1 MKKNLLIAAMCLLG
15 IVSCQKPGTD
25 GPQNGADPVF
35 KNVSQTEA
43 NLPEEGGTVTVT
55 FEIENPVEGA
65 QVEPVISVEWVTVA
79 SVDATSVSF
88 TVAANESVEPR
99 ETSIFVAYADKA
111 SFNLAINQAG
121 AVVRKTA
128 NALTSMY
135 YGVEYSMVESD
146 NFYTY
151 ISDKG
156 FDDEGYAQPDAWYYL
171 LDLYSEVQDYPRDE
185 PSALIIPNGTYTF
198 DANNTTEPWTF
209 AGGYSEYFTITTD
222 GQYGDR
228 LAIEGGTVVVS
239 DNKIVADLI
248 VNGEPHHIVYEG
260 SLQCQEARQPLFYS
274 TLTDDYQPDYSN
286 HDLYLLHYGDFYECG
301 YDNYMLYIQPIVET
315 GIGDYFRADITSN
328 GSVMGE
334 GLAGTYTVNRNTY
347 LDDALQFLGG
357 FTYMGSMQGTWFYN
371 TYDGEYYGDMA
382 PIIDGTIE
390 VVDNGDGTY
399 TVNLDLVDDAESA
412 NSITS
417 TWTGVPIIQ
426 VAQAPAKTS
435 VNRLNF
441 VEVPQYAKR

>member
-15 IVSCQKPGTD
+15 IVSCQKNGQDTPT
-25 GPQNGADPVF
+25 PGADPVF

-121 AVVRKTA
+121 AVIKRTA
-128 NALTSMY
+128 DVLYSGY
-135 YGVEYSMVESD
+135 YGTEYSMVESD

-151 ISDKG
+151 LSDKG
-156 FDDEGYAQPDAWYYL
+156 FDDEGYAYPDAWYYL

-209 AGGYSEYFTITTD
+209 AAYSEYFTITTD

-228 LAIEGGTVVVS
+228 FAIEGGTVVVS

-248 VNGEPHHIVYEG
+248 VNGEPHHVVYEG
-260 SLQCQEARQPLFYS
+260 ELLCEEARSPLFYS

-286 HDLYLLHYGDFYECG
+286 HDLYLIHYGDFYECG
-301 YDNYMLYIQPIVET
+301 FDNYMLYIQPKVET

-334 GLAGTYTVNRNTY
+334 GLAGTYTVNRNIY
-347 LDDALQFLGG
+347 LDDALQFLYG
-357 FTYMGSMQGTWFYN
+357 FVNMGSMQGTWFYN

-399 TVNLDLVDDAESA
+399 TVNLDLVDDADSA

-417 TWTGVPIIQ
+417 TYTGVPIIQ

-435 VNRLNF
+435 VNKLNF
-441 VEVPQYAKR
+441 VEAPQYAKR

>member
-99 ETSIFVAYADKA
+99 ETSIFVAYANKA
-111 SFNLAINQAG
+111 SFDLAINQAG

-128 NALTSMY
+128 NALSSLY
-135 YGVEYSMVESD
+135 YGTEYSMVESD
-146 NFYTY
+146 NFYTH

-156 FDDEGYAQPDAWYYL
+156 FVDGYAQPDAWYYR
-171 LDLYSEVQDYPRDE
+171 LDLYSAVQDYPRDE
-185 PSALIIPNGTYTF
+185 PSALIIPNGTYNF

-209 AGGYSEYFTITTD
+209 AAGYSVYFTTTPD
-222 GQYGDR
+222 GQQGEQATID
-228 LAIEGGTVVVS
+228 GGVVVVS
-239 DNKIVADLI
+239 DNKLVADLI

-274 TLTDDYQPDYSN
+274 TLTDDYQADYSN
-286 HDLYLLHYGDFYECG
+286 HDLYLIWYGDYYECG
-301 YDNYMLYIQPIVET
+301 YDNYMVAIQPRAET
-315 GIGDYFRADITSN
+315 GAGDYFSSEINSN

-334 GLAGTYTVNRNTY
+334 GLAGTYTINRNTY
-347 LDDALQFLGG
+347 LDGALQFLGG
-357 FTYMGSMQGTWFYN
+357 FNYYGYMMGTWFYN
-371 TYDGEYYGDMA
+371 SPTGENLGDMA
-382 PIIDGTIE
+382 PLTDGTIE
-390 VVDNGDGTY
+390 IVDNGDGTFTLSY
-399 TVNLDLVDDAESA
+399 ELIDDADNA
-412 NSITS
+412 NTVTG
-417 TWTGVPIIQ
+417 TWTGTPVIQ
-426 VAQAPAKTS
+426 VGEAPAKTA

-441 VEVPQYAKR
+441 VEAPEYAKR

>member
-15 IVSCQKPGTD
+15 IVSCQKNPT
-25 GPQNGADPVF
+25 PGADPVF

-121 AVVRKTA
+121 AVIRRTA
-128 NALTSMY
+128 NALSSMY
-135 YGVEYSMVESD
+135 YGTEYSMVESD
-146 NFYTY
+146 NFYTHL
-151 ISDKG
+151 SDKG
-156 FDDEGYAQPDAWYYL
+156 FDDGEALPDAWYYR

-198 DANNTTEPWTF
+198 DANTTTEPWTF
-209 AGGYSEYFTITTD
+209 SAQMSTYFTTTPD
-222 GQYGDR
+222 LQLGDQF
-228 LAIEGGTVVVS
+228 AIEGGTVVVS

-248 VNGEPHHIVYEG
+248 VNGEPHHVVYEG
-260 SLQCQEARQPLFYS
+260 ELLCQEARQPLFYS
-274 TLTDDYQPDYSN
+274 TLTDDFQADYSN
-286 HDLYLLHYGDFYECG
+286 HDLYLIHYGDYYECG
-301 YDNYMLYIQPIVET
+301 YDNYMVAIQPRAET
-315 GIGDYFRADITSN
+315 GIGDYFSSEINSN
-328 GSVMGE
+328 GLGMGE
-334 GLAGTYTVNRNTY
+334 DLAGTYTVNRNTT
-347 LDDALQFLGG
+347 LDGALQFMYG
-357 FTYMGSMQGTWFYN
+357 FVNTYGYMVGTWFYN
-371 TYDGEYYGDMA
+371 TPDGQYYGEKA
-382 PIIDGTIE
+382 PITDGTIE
-390 VVDNGDGTY
+390 IVDNGDGTLTLSY
-399 TVNLDLVDDAESA
+399 ELIDDADDA
-412 NSITS
+412 NTITG
-417 TWTGVPIIQ
+417 TWTGTPIIQ
-426 VAQAPAKTS
+426 VGEAPAKTS

-441 VEVPQYAKR
+441 VEAPQYAKR

>member
-15 IVSCQKPGTD
+15 IVSCQ
-25 GPQNGADPVF
+25 QNGQDTPTPGADPVF

-99 ETSIFVAYADKA
+99 ETSIFVAYANKA
-111 SFNLAINQAG
+111 SFDLAINQAG
-121 AVVRKTA
+121 AVIRRTA
-128 NALTSMY
+128 NALSSMY
-135 YGVEYSMVESD
+135 YGTEYSLVESD
-146 NFYTY
+146 NFYTH

-156 FDDEGYAQPDAWYYL
+156 FVDGYAQPDAWYYR
-171 LDLYSEVQDYPRDE
+171 LDLYSAVQDYPRDE
-185 PSALIIPNGTYTF
+185 PSALIIPNGTYNF

-209 AGGYSEYFTITTD
+209 SAGYSVYFTTTPD
-222 GQYGDR
+222 GQQGEQATID
-228 LAIEGGTVVVS
+228 GGVVVVS
-239 DNKIVADLI
+239 DNKLVADLI

-274 TLTDDYQPDYSN
+274 TLTDDYQADYSN
-286 HDLYLLHYGDFYECG
+286 HDLYLIHYGDYYECG
-301 YDNYMLYIQPIVET
+301 YDNYMVAIQPKVET
-315 GIGDYFRADITSN
+315 GIGDYFSSEINSN
-328 GSVMGE
+328 GSGMGE
-334 GLAGTYTVNRNTY
+334 GLAGTYTINRNY
-347 LDDALQFLGG
+347 SLDGALQFLGG
-357 FTYMGSMQGTWFYN
+357 FNYSGYMMGTWFYN
-371 TYDGEYYGDMA
+371 TPDGQYYGDMA

-399 TVNLDLVDDAESA
+399 TVNLDLVDDADSA
-412 NSITS
+412 NSITG
-417 TWTGVPIIQ
+417 TWTGTPVIQ
-426 VAQAPAKTS
+426 VGEAPAKTA

-441 VEVPQYAKR
+441 VEAPEYAKR

>member
-15 IVSCQKPGTD
+15 IVSCQKTPT
-25 GPQNGADPVF
+25 PGADPVF

-55 FEIENPVEGA
+55 FEIENPIEGA

-121 AVVRKTA
+121 AVIKRTA
-128 NALTSMY
+128 NVLSSMY
-135 YGVEYSMVESD
+135 YGTDYSMVESD
-146 NFYTY
+146 NFYTH

-156 FDDEGYAQPDAWYYL
+156 FDDGYALPDAWYYR

-209 AGGYSEYFTITTD
+209 AGGYSVYFTTTPD
-222 GQYGDR
+222 GQQGDQF
-228 LAIEGGTVVVS
+228 AIEGGTVVVS
-239 DNKIVADLI
+239 DNKLVADLI
-248 VNGEPHHIVYEG
+248 VNGEPHHVVYEG
-260 SLQCQEARQPLFYS
+260 ALLCEEARSPLFYS
-274 TLTDDYQPDYSN
+274 TLTDNYQADYSN
-286 HDLYLLHYGDFYECG
+286 HNLYLIHYGDYYECG
-301 YDNYMLYIQPIVET
+301 YDNYIVNIQPIAET
-315 GIGDYFRADITSN
+315 GIGDYFTSDITSN

-334 GLAGTYTVNRNTY
+334 GLAGTYTINRNTY

-357 FTYMGSMQGTWFYN
+357 FVDDWGYMRGTWFYN
-371 TYDGEYYGDMA
+371 SHDGEGLGEMA
-382 PIIDGTIE
+382 PITDGTIE
-390 VVDNGDGTY
+390 IVDNGDGTFTLSY
-399 TVNLDLVDDAESA
+399 ELIDDADDA
-412 NSITS
+412 NTITG
-417 TWTGVPIIQ
+417 TWTGTPVIQ
-426 VAQAPAKTS
+426 VGEAPAKTS

-441 VEVPQYAKR
+441 VEAPEYAKR

>member
-121 AVVRKTA
+121 AVIRRTA
-128 NALTSMY
+128 NALSSMY
-135 YGVEYSMVESD
+135 YGTEYSMVESD
-146 NFYTY
+146 NFYTH

-156 FDDEGYAQPDAWYYL
+156 FVDGYAQPDAWYYR
-171 LDLYSEVQDYPRDE
+171 LDLYSAVQDYPRDE
-185 PSALIIPNGTYTF
+185 PSALIIPNGTYNF

-209 AGGYSEYFTITTD
+209 SAGYSVYFTTTPD
-222 GQYGDR
+222 GQQGEQATID
-228 LAIEGGTVVVS
+228 GGVVVVS
-239 DNKIVADLI
+239 DNKLVADLI

-274 TLTDDYQPDYSN
+274 TLTDDYQADYSN
-286 HDLYLLHYGDFYECG
+286 HDLYLIHYGDFYECG
-301 YDNYMLYIQPIVET
+301 YDNYMVAIQPKVET
-315 GIGDYFRADITSN
+315 GIGDYFSSEINSN
-328 GSVMGE
+328 GSGMGE
-334 GLAGTYTVNRNTY
+334 GLAGTYTINRNY
-347 LDDALQFLGG
+347 SLDGALQFLGG
-357 FTYMGSMQGTWFYN
+357 FNYNGYMMGTWFYN
-371 TYDGEYYGDMA
+371 TPDGQYYGDMA

-399 TVNLDLVDDAESA
+399 TVNLDLVDDADSA
-412 NSITS
+412 NSITG
-417 TWTGVPIIQ
+417 TWTGTPVIQ
-426 VAQAPAKTS
+426 VGEAPAKTS
-435 VNRLNF
+435 VNKLNF
-441 VEVPQYAKR
+441 VEAPQYAKR

>member
-15 IVSCQKPGTD
+15 IVSCQKNDQDTPT
-25 GPQNGADPVF
+25 PGADPVF

-99 ETSIFVAYADKA
+99 ETSIFVAYANKA
-111 SFNLAINQAG
+111 SFDLAINQAG
-121 AVVRKTA
+121 AVIRRTA
-128 NALTSMY
+128 NVLSSMY
-135 YGVEYSMVESD
+135 YGTEYSIVESD
-146 NFYTY
+146 NFYTH

-156 FDDEGYAQPDAWYYL
+156 FVDGYAQPDAWYYR
-171 LDLYSEVQDYPRDE
+171 LDLYSAVQDYPRDE
-185 PSALIIPNGTYTF
+185 PSALIIPNGTYNF

-209 AGGYSEYFTITTD
+209 SAGYSVYFTTTPD
-222 GQYGDR
+222 GQQGEQATID
-228 LAIEGGTVVVS
+228 GGVVVVS
-239 DNKIVADLI
+239 DNKLVADLI

-274 TLTDDYQPDYSN
+274 TLTDDYQADYSN
-286 HDLYLLHYGDFYECG
+286 HDLYLIHYGDYYECG
-301 YDNYMLYIQPIVET
+301 YDNYMVAIQPKVET
-315 GIGDYFRADITSN
+315 GIGDYFSSEINSN
-328 GSVMGE
+328 GSGMGE
-334 GLAGTYTVNRNTY
+334 GLAGTYTINRNY
-347 LDDALQFLGG
+347 SLDGALQFLGG
-357 FTYMGSMQGTWFYN
+357 FNYSGYMMGTWFYN
-371 TYDGEYYGDMA
+371 TPDGQYYGDMA

-412 NSITS
+412 NSITG
-417 TWTGVPIIQ
+417 TWTGVPVLQ
-426 VAQAPAKTS
+426 VGEAPAKTA

-441 VEVPQYAKR
+441 VEAPEYAKR

>member
-15 IVSCQKPGTD
+15 IVSCQKPSTD

-35 KNVSQTEA
+35 KSVSQTEA

-128 NALTSMY
+128 NALSSMY
-135 YGVEYSMVESD
+135 YGTEYSMVESD
-146 NFYTY
+146 NFYTH

-156 FDDEGYAQPDAWYYL
+156 FDDGYAQPDAWYYR
-171 LDLYSEVQDYPRDE
+171 LDLYSAVQDYPRDE
-185 PSALIIPNGTYTF
+185 PSALIIPNGTYNY

-209 AGGYSEYFTITTD
+209 AAGYSVYFTTTPD
-222 GQYGDR
+222 GQQGEQATID
-228 LAIEGGTVVVS
+228 GGVVVVS
-239 DNKIVADLI
+239 DNKLVADLI

-260 SLQCQEARQPLFYS
+260 SLQCEEARQPLFYS
-274 TLTDDYQPDYSN
+274 TLTDDYQADYSN
-286 HDLYLLHYGDFYECG
+286 HDLYLIWYGDYYECG
-301 YDNYMLYIQPIVET
+301 YDNYMVAIQPRVET
-315 GIGDYFRADITSN
+315 GIGDYFSSEINSN

-334 GLAGTYTVNRNTY
+334 GLAGTYTINRNTY

-357 FTYMGSMQGTWFYN
+357 FNYAGYMMGTWFYN
-371 TYDGEYYGDMA
+371 TPDGQYYGDMA

-412 NSITS
+412 NSITG
-417 TWTGVPIIQ
+417 TWTGTPVIQ
-426 VAQAPAKTS
+426 VGEAPAKTS
-435 VNRLNF
+435 VNKLNF
-441 VEVPQYAKR
+441 VEARDYAKR

>member
-1 MKKNLLIAAMCLLG
+1 MKKNLLIVAMCLLG
-15 IVSCQKPGTD
+15 IVSCQKNGQDTPT
-25 GPQNGADPVF
+25 PGADPVF

-99 ETSIFVAYADKA
+99 ETSIFVAYANKA
-111 SFNLAINQAG
+111 SFDLAINQAG
-121 AVVRKTA
+121 AVIRRTA
-128 NALTSMY
+128 NALSSMY
-135 YGVEYSMVESD
+135 YGTEYSMVESD
-146 NFYTY
+146 NFYTH

-156 FDDEGYAQPDAWYYL
+156 FVDGYAQPDAWYYR
-171 LDLYSEVQDYPRDE
+171 LDLYSAVQDYPRDE
-185 PSALIIPNGTYTF
+185 PSALIIPNGTYNF

-209 AGGYSEYFTITTD
+209 AAGYSVYFTTTPD
-222 GQYGDR
+222 GQQGEQATID
-228 LAIEGGTVVVS
+228 GGVVVVS
-239 DNKIVADLI
+239 DNKLVADLI

-260 SLQCQEARQPLFYS
+260 SLQCEEARSPLFYS
-274 TLTDDYQPDYSN
+274 TLTDDYQADYSN
-286 HDLYLLHYGDFYECG
+286 HDLYLIHYGDYYECG
-301 YDNYMLYIQPIVET
+301 YDNYMVAIQPKVET
-315 GIGDYFRADITSN
+315 GIGDYFSSEINSN
-328 GSVMGE
+328 GSGMGE
-334 GLAGTYTVNRNTY
+334 GLAGTYTINRNTY
-347 LDDALQFLGG
+347 LDGALQFLGG
-357 FTYMGSMQGTWFYN
+357 FNYSGYMMGTWFYN
-371 TYDGEYYGDMA
+371 TPDGQYYGDMA

-412 NSITS
+412 NSITG
-417 TWTGVPIIQ
+417 TWTGVPVLQ
-426 VAQAPAKTS
+426 VGQAPAKTA

-441 VEVPQYAKR
+441 VEAPEYAKR